1 MIRIL
6 YITRTK
12 LSLSRAHNQNILKTA
27 QTISKE
33 GERSVR
39 VASCAA
45 EKSTAEEIL
54 RVKEISPVFQLDVA
68 KRKRSAF
75 WYCIQNRH
83 AYDLL
88 YFRDPYVWHVAY
100 VMRYICGKKVVFEIH
115 GSHEWKYQRFVWFLA
130 LGAAHGAIFI
140 TQALRDYYHTKKP
153 FVISPCYG
161 IAFEQFRVPE
171 PIDALRV
178 RMSLP
183 RDRVL
188 VMYLGSLLW
197 YSMEVLIDMMRLL
210 PSHMVLVIAGAK
222 EEEQLALR
230 ARATERGVADRVL
243 IHGRVS
249 HNNVASYLFAA
260 DMLVNPLVITHPG
273 SVSAKLYEYLAAG
286 KPIVSS
292 PGGANA
298 EVITHEKNG
307 LLVPL
312 TARDFADA
320 VLRIQNDLPFAHN
333 LATNAQD
340 TARRFTWEARAK
352 GICSLINKLMISLPL

>member
-1 MIRIL
+1 MRIL
-6 YITRTK
+6 YITRAK

-27 QTISKE
+27 ETILKE

-39 VASCAA
+39 VVSCAA
-45 EKSTAEEIL
+45 EQSTADEIL
-54 RVKEISPVFQLDVA
+54 RVKEISSVFQLDVA
-68 KRKRSAF
+68 ERKRSAF
-75 WYCIQNRH
+75 WYCVQNRR

-88 YFRDPYVWHVAY
+88 YFRDPYLWHAAY
-100 VMRYICGKKVVFEIH
+100 LMRYVFGKKVVFEVH
-115 GSHEWKYQRFVWFLA
+115 GSHEWKYQRFIWFLA

-140 TQALRDYYHTKKP
+140 TQALCDYYRTKKP
-153 FVISPCYG
+153 FVVAPCYG
-161 IAFEQFRVPE
+161 VALEQFHVSE
-171 PIDALRV
+171 PIGTLRD

-197 YSMEVLIDMMRLL
+197 YSMEALIDMMRFL
-210 PSHMVLVIAGAK
+210 PQNMTLVIAGAK
-222 EEEQLALR
+222 EEEQPALR
-230 ARATERGVADRVL
+230 ARASEQGVADRVL
-243 IHGRVS
+243 IRGRVS
-249 HNNVASYLFAA
+249 HHDVVSYLYAA
-260 DMLVNPLVITHPG
+260 DILINPLVITYPG
-273 SVSAKLYEYLAAG
+273 SVSAKLYEYLAAE

-320 VLRIQNDLPFAHN
+320 VLRIQHDQPFARN
-333 LATNAQD
+333 LAINARES
-340 TARRFTWEARAK
+340 AGRFTWEARAED
-352 GICSLINKLMISLPL
+352 ICSLIERL

>member
-1 MIRIL
+1 MMRIL
-6 YITRTK
+6 YITRAK

-45 EKSTAEEIL
+45 EQNTADEIL
-54 RVKEISPVFQLDVA
+54 RAKEVPFVFQLDIME
-68 KRKRSAF
+68 RKRGAL
-75 WYCIQNRH
+75 WYCVQNRH

-88 YFRDPYVWHVAY
+88 YFRDPYLWHVAY
-100 VMRYICGKKVVFEIH
+100 VMRHVFGKKVVFEIH
-115 GSHEWKYQRFVWFLA
+115 GSHEWKYQKFIWFLA
-130 LGAAHGAIFI
+130 LGAAHGVIFI
-140 TQALRDYYHTKKP
+140 TQALCDYYRTKKP
-153 FVISPCYG
+153 SVVAPCYG
-161 IAFEQFRVPE
+161 IAFEQFRVSE
-171 PIDALRV
+171 STDALRD
-178 RMSLP
+178 RMLLP

-197 YSMEVLIDMMRLL
+197 YSMEVLIDMMRFL
-210 PSHMVLVIAGAK
+210 PQNMALVIAGAK
-222 EEEQLALR
+222 EEEQPALR
-230 ARATERGVADRVL
+230 ARAAEQGVADRVL
-243 IHGRVS
+243 IRGRVS
-249 HNNVASYLFAA
+249 HHDVAPYLFAA
-260 DMLVNPLVITHPG
+260 DILVNPLVITHPG

-298 EVITHEKNG
+298 EVITHGKNG

-320 VLRIQNDLPFAHN
+320 VLRVQNDPPFARN
-333 LATNAQD
+333 LATNARES
-340 TARRFTWEARAK
+340 ARRFTWEARAE
-352 GICSLINKLMISLPL
+352 GICALIERL

>member
-1 MIRIL
+1 MRIL
-6 YITRTK
+6 YITRAK

-27 QTISKE
+27 ETILKE

-39 VASCAA
+39 VVSCAA
-45 EKSTAEEIL
+45 EQSTADEIL
-54 RVKEISPVFQLDVA
+54 RVKEIFSVFQLDIA
-68 KRKRSAF
+68 ERKRSAL
-75 WYCIQNRH
+75 WYCLQNRR

-88 YFRDPYVWHVAY
+88 YFRDPYLWHTAY
-100 VMRYICGKKVVFEIH
+100 IMRFVFGKKVVFEIH
-115 GSHEWKYQRFVWFLA
+115 GSHEWKYQWFIWFLA
-130 LGAAHGAIFI
+130 LGAAHGAVFI

-153 FVISPCYG
+153 FVIVPCYG
-161 IAFEQFRVPE
+161 VALEQFHVQE
-171 PIDALRV
+171 QIDVLRD
-178 RMSLP
+178 RMLLP

-197 YSMEVLIDMMRLL
+197 YSMEALIDMMRFL
-210 PSHMVLVIAGAK
+210 PQNMTLVIVGAK
-222 EEEQLALR
+222 EEEQPVLR
-230 ARATERGVADRVL
+230 ARASEQGVADRVL
-243 IHGRVS
+243 IRGRVP
-249 HNNVASYLFAA
+249 HHDVVSYLCAA
-260 DMLVNPLVITHPG
+260 DILINPLVIMYPG
-273 SVSAKLYEYLAAG
+273 SISAKLYEYLAAG

-320 VLRIQNDLPFAHN
+320 VLRIQHDPPFARN
-333 LATNAQD
+333 LATNARS

-352 GICSLINKLMISLPL
+352 SICSLINKLMISLPL